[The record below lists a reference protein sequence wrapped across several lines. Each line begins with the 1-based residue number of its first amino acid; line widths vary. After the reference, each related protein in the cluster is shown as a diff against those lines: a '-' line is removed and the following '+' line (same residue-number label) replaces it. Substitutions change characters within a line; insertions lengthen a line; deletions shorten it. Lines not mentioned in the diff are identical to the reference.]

1 MTEKEKKLCE
11 ENYNLV
17 RYTLIHRL
25 HIPIQELD
33 EYHGT
38 ACIALC
44 EAAMAYVDEVQKKSK
59 FSPYAVQRIYW
70 RVLNDMKKKKRKNK
84 NSSGEEVQVLS
95 FDRTYEVESSS
106 SQLSMWDFVEDPMS
120 KDWEDEVESRLVIDE
135 VLTQKEKALLYMRL
149 SGCRYREIGKRQG
162 YSGQRAHVKVTE
174 IKQKVRTAFM

>member
-17 RYTLIHRL
+17 RYTLIQRL
-25 HIPIQELD
+25 HIPIQEID

-44 EAAMAYVDEVQKKSK
+44 EAAMAYGDEVKKKSK

-84 NSSGEEVQVLS
+84 NSHGEEVQVLS
-95 FDRTYEVESSS
+95 FDRTYEAESS

-135 VLTQKEKALLYMRL
+135 VLTQKEKAFFVEKLTEKGSLIYLIFLR
-149 SGCRYREIGKRQG
+149 GC
-162 YSGQRAHVKVTE
+162 KVGSKME
-174 IKQKVRTAFM
+174 RHPRI

>member
-1 MTEKEKKLCE
+1 M
-11 ENYNLV
+11 
-17 RYTLIHRL
+17 
-25 HIPIQELD
+25 
-33 EYHGT
+33 
-38 ACIALC
+38 
-44 EAAMAYVDEVQKKSK
+44 
-59 FSPYAVQRIYW
+59 
-70 RVLNDMKKKKRKNK
+70 
-84 NSSGEEVQVLS
+84 QVLS
-95 FDRTYEVESSS
+95 FDCTYEVESSS